1 MAQHLPHLGHGSEIG
16 IEFALPITVVSSTL
30 RASLGGAGVAGPS
43 FSRSDAAG
51 ASRPWQRS
59 WRWHGDGMAQRSR
72 SSSAQVAPQRWPLI
86 QDQAAAGPWPLL
98 VVVHGHG
105 GGAVPAVL
113 QSLLDELAQAR
124 GAAVW
129 VQALT
134 AEPLELPPRQKLLLV
149 PLLLTPGSHV
159 RVDVPAIRQRLRGL
173 GHQVM
178 ALPFLGAWQPWLQ
191 HLRQLGCDAESQVVV
206 HHPLRPGIA
215 ERYLHVL
222 SQALALPLRSADTCD
237 AELDRVLPLALA
249 PNRMT
254 AHLSAQQE
262 GGLALLEHPATRQF
276 LFELLL
282 DLP

>member
-1 MAQHLPHLGHGSEIG
+1 
-16 IEFALPITVVSSTL
+16 
-30 RASLGGAGVAGPS
+30 
-43 FSRSDAAG
+43 
-51 ASRPWQRS
+51 
-59 WRWHGDGMAQRSR
+59 MAQRSW

-86 QDQAAAGPWPLL
+86 QGQAVAGPWPLL

-105 GGAVPAVL
+105 GGAVPAII
-113 QSLLDELAQAR
+113 QALLDEVAQAR
-124 GAAVW
+124 GAPVW

-134 AEPLELPPRQKLLLV
+134 AEPIELPPGQPLLLM

-159 RVDVPAIRQRLRGL
+159 RVDVPAIRERLRGS
-173 GHQVM
+173 GHPVKS
-178 ALPFLGAWQPWLQ
+178 LPFLGAWKPWLE
-191 HLRQLGCDAESQVVV
+191 HLRQLGCDAERQVVV
-206 HHPLRPGIA
+206 HHPLRAGIA
-215 ERYLHVL
+215 DRYLHVL
-222 SQALALPLRSADTCD
+222 SQVIGLPLRSADTCD

-254 AHLSAQQE
+254 AHLSAQQG

>member
-1 MAQHLPHLGHGSEIG
+1 
-16 IEFALPITVVSSTL
+16 
-30 RASLGGAGVAGPS
+30 
-43 FSRSDAAG
+43 
-51 ASRPWQRS
+51 
-59 WRWHGDGMAQRSR
+59 MAQRSW
-72 SSSAQVAPQRWPLI
+72 SSSAQAVPQRWPLI
-86 QDQAAAGPWPLL
+86 QSQAAAEAWPLL

-113 QSLLDELAQAR
+113 QSLLDEVSEAR
-124 GAAVW
+124 SAAVW

-134 AEPLELPPRQKLLLV
+134 AEPVELPPAQRLLLV

-159 RVDVPAIRQRLRGL
+159 RVDVPGIRQRLREL
-173 GHQVM
+173 GHEVM
-178 ALPFLGAWQPWLQ
+178 CLPFLGAWQPWLQ

-215 ERYLHVL
+215 DRYLHVL
-222 SQALALPLRSADTCD
+222 SQVIGLPLRSADSCD
-237 AELDRVLPLALA
+237 AGLDRVLPLALA

-254 AHLSAQQE
+254 AHLGSQQG
-262 GGLALLEHPATRQF
+262 GGLALLEHPATREF

>member
-1 MAQHLPHLGHGSEIG
+1 
-16 IEFALPITVVSSTL
+16 
-30 RASLGGAGVAGPS
+30 
-43 FSRSDAAG
+43 
-51 ASRPWQRS
+51 
-59 WRWHGDGMAQRSR
+59 MAQRTR
-72 SSSAQVAPQRWPLI
+72 SSSAEVALQWWPLL
-86 QDQAAAGPWPLL
+86 QGQASAGPWPLL

-113 QSLLDELAQAR
+113 QCLLDELAQAR

-134 AEPLELPPRQKLLLV
+134 AEPVELPPRQKLLLV

-191 HLRQLGCDAESQVVV
+191 HLRQLGCEAERQVVV

-215 ERYLHVL
+215 DRYLHVL
-222 SQALALPLRSADTCD
+222 SQELGLPCGVLTP

-254 AHLSAQQE
+254 AHLSAQQ
-262 GGLALLEHPATRQF
+262 GDGLALLEHPATRQF

>member
-1 MAQHLPHLGHGSEIG
+1 M
-16 IEFALPITVVSSTL
+16 
-30 RASLGGAGVAGPS
+30 
-43 FSRSDAAG
+43 
-51 ASRPWQRS
+51 
-59 WRWHGDGMAQRSR
+59 
-72 SSSAQVAPQRWPLI
+72 
-86 QDQAAAGPWPLL
+86 
-98 VVVHGHG
+98 VVHGHG

-134 AEPLELPPRQKLLLV
+134 ADPIEIPPRQKLLLV

-173 GHQVM
+173 GHHVRT
-178 ALPFLGAWQPWLQ
+178 LPFLGAWQPWLQ

-206 HHPLRPGIA
+206 HHPLRAGIA
-215 ERYLHVL
+215 DRYLHVL
-222 SQALALPLRSADTCD
+222 SQALGLPLRSADTCD

>member
-1 MAQHLPHLGHGSEIG
+1 
-16 IEFALPITVVSSTL
+16 
-30 RASLGGAGVAGPS
+30 
-43 FSRSDAAG
+43 
-51 ASRPWQRS
+51 
-59 WRWHGDGMAQRSR
+59 MAQRSW
-72 SSSAQVAPQRWPLI
+72 SSSAQAAPQRWPLI
-86 QDQAAAGPWPLL
+86 QSQAGAGPSPLF
-98 VVVHGHG
+98 VVVHGHA

-159 RVDVPAIRQRLRGL
+159 RVDMPAIRQRLRGL

-191 HLRQLGCDAESQVVV
+191 HLRQLGCDAEREVVV

-215 ERYLHVL
+215 DRYLHVL
-222 SQALALPLRSADTCD
+222 SQALGLPLRSADTCD

>member
-1 MAQHLPHLGHGSEIG
+1 M
-16 IEFALPITVVSSTL
+16 
-30 RASLGGAGVAGPS
+30 
-43 FSRSDAAG
+43 
-51 ASRPWQRS
+51 
-59 WRWHGDGMAQRSR
+59 
-72 SSSAQVAPQRWPLI
+72 
-86 QDQAAAGPWPLL
+86 
-98 VVVHGHG
+98 
-105 GGAVPAVL
+105 L

-134 AEPLELPPRQKLLLV
+134 AEPVELPPRQKLLLV

-173 GHQVM
+173 GHHVM

-191 HLRQLGCDAESQVVV
+191 HLRQLGCEAERQVVV

-215 ERYLHVL
+215 DRYLHVL
-222 SQALALPLRSADTCD
+222 SQELGLPLRSADTCD

-262 GGLALLEHPATRQF
+262 GGLALLEQPATRQF